1 MARRLTLTLAGEAY
15 EEKDFYLEDL
25 RGKSVLIAIEPES
38 AAQRPDLSLLAATVG
53 DLVRN
58 GTRVVLWWPAL
69 GPAVERRLE
78 AALARAGVPRRR
90 RGARRTRLG
99 IIRLP
104 AAGDGDAG
112 ADGVRADLWEGLR
125 SEGLSLIVGGP
136 SGQPAFPEGPVALA
150 VALRIPKLV
159 LLDRYGG
166 LLGPEPT
173 RLSFVDEGVL
183 ETLLRRGEAEWS
195 GLGERRGLLV
205 AVHAALEGGVEA
217 VNLCTPEEI
226 AVELFTYE
234 GAGTL
239 FTAGDY
245 CHVDRLALDDY
256 AQAERLLERGTREG
270 FLRAR
275 SPEEIADVLAAG
287 FGATI
292 CGRHL
297 GGVVA
302 LLTAP
307 YEGDRAGEIVGLYSI
322 NRFKGEGVGERLVSR
337 VLAEAVKRGLKY
349 VFACAVDD
357 RAKLFFARQGFERVP
372 GRSVPAAKWIRYD
385 ERRRARVACFRRD
398 LHPARPDRP

>member
-1 MARRLTLTLAGEAY
+1 MARRLRLTLAGEAY

-38 AAQRPDLSLLAATVG
+38 AALRPDLSLLAATVG

-58 GTRVVLWWPAL
+58 GTRVLLWWPAL
-69 GPAVERRLE
+69 GPAVERRHASAGE
-78 AALARAGVPRRR
+78 RGAARA
-90 RGARRTRLG
+90 RLAV
-99 IIRLP
+99 IRLP
-104 AAGDGDAG
+104 VDGEFL
-112 ADGVRADLWEGLR
+112 ADGIRGDLWEGLR
-125 SEGLSLIVGGP
+125 SEGLCLIVGGP
-136 SGQPAFPEGPVALA
+136 DGLPPFPEGPVALA

-159 LLDRYGG
+159 LLDRRGG

-173 RLSFVDEGVL
+173 RLSFVDENVL
-183 ETLLRRGEAEWS
+183 ETLLRHGEAEWS
-195 GLGERRGLLV
+195 GLGDRRGMLV
-205 AVHAALEGGVEA
+205 AVQGALEGGVEA
-217 VNLCTPEEI
+217 VNLCAPEEV
-226 AVELFTYE
+226 AEELFTYE
-234 GAGTL
+234 GSGTL

-256 AQAERLLERGTREG
+256 GQAERLLERGTREG

-275 SPEEIADVLAAG
+275 TAEEVADVLAAA

-297 GGVVA
+297 GGVAA

-307 YEGDRAGEIVGLYSI
+307 YDADRAGEIVGLYSI

-337 VLAEAVKRGLKY
+337 LLAEALQRGLSY
-349 VFACAVDD
+349 VFACAVDQ

-372 GRSVPAAKWIRYD
+372 GRSVPAAKWVGYD
-385 ERRRARVACFRRD
+385 GRRRARVACFRRD
-398 LHPARPDRP
+398 LRAPRGEGA

>member
-1 MARRLTLTLAGEAY
+1 MARRLSLTLAGEAY

-78 AALARAGVPRRR
+78 AALGRAGVPRRR
-90 RGARRTRLG
+90 RGVRRARLG

-104 AAGDGDAG
+104 ADGDAR
-112 ADGVRADLWEGLR
+112 ADGVRADLWEALR
-125 SEGLSLIVGGP
+125 TEGLSLIVGGP
-136 SGQPAFPEGPVALA
+136 HGSPAFPEAPVALA
-150 VALRIPKLV
+150 IALRIPKLV
-159 LLDRYGG
+159 LLDRRGG

-173 RLSFVDEGVL
+173 RLSFVDENVL

-195 GLGERRGLLV
+195 GLGDRRALLV
-205 AVHAALEGGVEA
+205 AVHGALEGGVEA
-217 VNLCTPEEI
+217 VNLCAPEEV
-226 AVELFTYE
+226 AEELFTYE
-234 GAGTL
+234 GSGTL

-275 SPEEIADVLAAG
+275 TAEEIADVLAAG

-297 GGVVA
+297 GGVAA

-307 YEGDRAGEIVGLYSI
+307 YEADRAGEIVGLYSI

-337 VLAEAVKRGLKY
+337 LLAEAVKRGLAF
-349 VFACAVDD
+349 VFACAVDE

-372 GRSVPAAKWIRYD
+372 TRSVPAAKWLGYD
-385 ERRRARVACFRRD
+385 ERRRARVACYRRD
-398 LHPARPDRP
+398 LRPPRPERS

>member
-1 MARRLTLTLAGEAY
+1 MARRLRLTLAGEAY

-38 AAQRPDLSLLAATVG
+38 AALRPELSLLAATVG

-69 GPAVERRLE
+69 GPAVERRLA
-78 AALARAGVPRRR
+78 AALARGGVPRRR
-90 RGARRTRLG
+90 RGTARARLA
-99 IIRLP
+99 IIRAP
-104 AAGDGDAG
+104 PHGDCL
-112 ADGVRADLWEGLR
+112 ADVVRADLWEGLR
-125 SEGLSLIVGGP
+125 SEGICLIVGGP
-136 SGQPAFPEGPVALA
+136 EGLPPFPEAPVALA

-159 LLDRYGG
+159 LLDRRGG

-173 RLSFVDEGVL
+173 RLSFVDENVL
-183 ETLLRRGEAEWS
+183 ETLLRHGEAEWS
-195 GLGERRGLLV
+195 GLGDRRGLLV
-205 AVHAALEGGVEA
+205 AVQDALEGGVEA
-217 VNLCTPEEI
+217 VNLCAPEEV
-226 AVELFTYE
+226 AEELFTYE
-234 GAGTL
+234 GSGTL

-245 CHVDRLALDDY
+245 CQVDRLALDDY

-270 FLRAR
+270 FLRMR
-275 SPEEIADVLAAG
+275 GPEEIADVLAAG

-297 GGVVA
+297 GGVAA

-307 YEGDRAGEIVGLYSI
+307 YEADRAGEIVGLYSI

-337 VLAEAVKRGLKY
+337 LLAEAMQRGLSY
-349 VFACAVDD
+349 VFACAVDE

-372 GRSVPAAKWIRYD
+372 GRSVPPAKWIGYD
-385 ERRRARVACFRRD
+385 DRRRARVACFRRD
-398 LHPARPDRP
+398 LRAARGERA

>member
-38 AAQRPDLSLLAATVG
+38 AAARPDLSLLAATVG

-69 GPAVERRLE
+69 GHAVERRLE

-90 RGARRTRLG
+90 RGARRARLG
-99 IIRLP
+99 IIRL
-104 AAGDGDAG
+104 ADDGDAG
-112 ADGVRADLWEGLR
+112 ADGVRGDLWEGLR

-136 SGQPAFPEGPVALA
+136 GGQPPFPEGPVALA

-159 LLDRYGG
+159 LLDRHGG

-173 RLSFVDEGVL
+173 RLSFVDESVL

-217 VNLCTPEEI
+217 VNLCTTEEI

-297 GGVVA
+297 GGVAA

-307 YEGDRAGEIVGLYSI
+307 YEADRAGEIVGLYSI

-337 VLAEAVKRGLKY
+337 VLAEAVKRGLSY

-357 RAKLFFARQGFERVP
+357 RAKLFFARQGFERVS
-372 GRSVPAAKWIRYD
+372 GRSLPAAKWAGYD

-398 LHPARPDRP
+398 LRPARAERP